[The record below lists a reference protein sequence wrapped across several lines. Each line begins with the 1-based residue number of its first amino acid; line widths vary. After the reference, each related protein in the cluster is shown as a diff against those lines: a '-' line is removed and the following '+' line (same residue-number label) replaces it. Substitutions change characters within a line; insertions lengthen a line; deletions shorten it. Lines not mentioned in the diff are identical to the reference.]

1 MSEWILAQKK
11 TMMPRDTNPN
21 GIIFGGI
28 LMADMDLA
36 GAEAA
41 KTVCPDKVVTVQVS
55 DFVFKE
61 PVHVGDVVTYW
72 SRVERIGRTSV
83 TVSVKADVSN
93 SQVYGEASLKVTEAT
108 FVYVNIDNERR
119 PKPIKTSQ
127 DGDICCY
134 YDR

>member
-1 MSEWILAQKK
+1 
-11 TMMPRDTNPN
+11 
-21 GIIFGGI
+21 
-28 LMADMDLA
+28 
-36 GAEAA
+36 
-41 KTVCPDKVVTVQVS
+41 
-55 DFVFKE
+55 
-61 PVHVGDVVTYW
+61 
-72 SRVERIGRTSV
+72 
-83 TVSVKADVSN
+83 VKADVSN